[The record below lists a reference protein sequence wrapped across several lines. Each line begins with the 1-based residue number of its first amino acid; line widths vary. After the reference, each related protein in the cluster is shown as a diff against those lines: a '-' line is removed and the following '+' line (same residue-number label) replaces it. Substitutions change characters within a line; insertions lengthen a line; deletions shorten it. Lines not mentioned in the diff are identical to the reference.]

1 MEKKRIEESS
11 INQELLEQIL
21 KEVKE
26 LREKVDKFYST
37 KEVNQDKQYNPG
49 INKVKTYNKDI
60 GNLKQLLNIVGYN
73 TKAYTFLDSIVNN
86 QYPTLTFKQYAAAS
100 SIASKFGFE
109 KPIAQ

>member
-1 MEKKRIEESS
+1 MEESKT
-11 INQELLEQIL
+11 NQELLEQIL

-37 KEVNQDKQYNPG
+37 KEVNQDKQYTPG
-49 INKVKTYNKDI
+49 TNRVKTYSKDI
-60 GNLKQLLNIVGYN
+60 GNLRQLLNIVGYG
-73 TKAYTFLDSIVNN
+73 TKAYTFLDSVVNN

-100 SIASKFGFE
+100 SIASKYGFE